1 MKFYKIVLPVS
12 MVVVLIALPE
22 QKADA
27 QFVISTVLN
36 QTVGKIIRAIDLE
49 VQKAQN
55 QTIWLQNAQK
65 AVENQLHQMR
75 LTQIAGVGKQQTD
88 LFTKYYNELYTVKS
102 VITDYEQIK
111 NITLEQEALVREYQ
125 SAWSLTQHDKHFN
138 ASELQYISSVYSGIL
153 QASIRNLD
161 QLSSIISSFKTQM
174 TDGKRME
181 LINKTSKHIDDNY
194 SDLKQFNNQNIMLS
208 LQRANDENDIQS
220 TKNLYGIN

>member
-12 MVVVLIALPE
+12 MLVVLIALPE

-65 AVENQLHQMR
+65 AVENQLHQMK
-75 LTQIAGVGKQQTD
+75 LTQIAGIGKQQTD
-88 LFTKYYNELYTVKS
+88 LFSKYYNELYTVKS
-102 VITDYEQIK
+102 VIMDYEQIK

-125 SAWSLTQHDKHFN
+125 SAWSITRQDKHFN

-181 LINKTSKHIDDNY
+181 LINQTSRHIDENY
-194 SDLKQFNNQNIMLS
+194 SDLKQFNNQNIILS